1 VYRHRSSQWFAMPNF
16 DELRARMVE
25 NHVAKRGMRNSRVLE
40 ALRRVPR
47 ELFVSEELAALAY
60 DDSPLPIGEGQTISQ
75 PYIVAVTIDAMR
87 IEPEHRVLEVG
98 TGSGYAAALLG
109 HLAAEVYTVE
119 RVEGLAVAA
128 RERLAH
134 LGYDN
139 VRVLHG
145 DGTLGWPEHAP
156 YDAIA
161 VAAVGPRP
169 PSALLNQLRIGGRL
183 VMPVGPD
190 GSQVLTRLTRKSIE
204 EYEEEP
210 LADVRFVPLI
220 GEQGF
225 GDAKRTSRRRH

>member
-1 VYRHRSSQWFAMPNF
+1 MPNF

-25 NHVAKRGMRNSRVLE
+25 LHVARRGMRNSRVLE
-40 ALRRVPR
+40 ALRQVPR
-47 ELFVSEELAALAY
+47 ELFVNEELAASAY
-60 DDSPLPIGEGQTISQ
+60 DDTPLPIGEGQTISQ

-87 IEPEHRVLEVG
+87 IEPDQRVLEVG
-98 TGSGYAAALLG
+98 TGSGYAAALLS
-109 HLAAEVYTVE
+109 HLASEVYTVE
-119 RVEGLAVAA
+119 RVESLAIAA
-128 RERLAH
+128 RERLAL
-134 LGYDN
+134 LGYEN
-139 VRVLHG
+139 VHVLQG

-169 PSALLNQLRIGGRL
+169 PPALLHQLRIGGRL

-190 GSQVLTRLTRKSIE
+190 GSQVLTRLTRKSGE
-204 EYEEEP
+204 EFVEEP

-225 GDAKRTSRRRH
+225 GDSKRTSRGRH

>member
-1 VYRHRSSQWFAMPNF
+1 MPNF
-16 DELRARMVE
+16 DELRARMIE
-25 NHVAKRGMRNSRVLE
+25 THVVKRGMRNPRVLE

-47 ELFVSEELAALAY
+47 ERFVSEELADSAY

-87 IEPEHRVLEVG
+87 LEPHQRVLEVG
-98 TGSGYAAALLG
+98 TGSGYAAALLS

-119 RVEGLAVAA
+119 RVESLASAA
-128 RERLAH
+128 RKRLAQ
-134 LGYDN
+134 LGYRN
-139 VRVLHG
+139 VRVLHA

-169 PSALLNQLRIGGRL
+169 PPALLQQLCIGGRL

-190 GSQVLTRLTRKSIE
+190 GSQVLTRLTRTSDE
-204 EYEEEP
+204 TFEEEP
-210 LADVRFVPLI
+210 LAGVRFVPLI

-225 GDAKRTSRRRH
+225 GDAPRKSRGRH

>member
-1 VYRHRSSQWFAMPNF
+1 MPNF

-25 NHVAKRGMRNSRVLE
+25 THVAKRGMRNSRVLE

-47 ELFVSEELAALAY
+47 ERFVNEELAASAY
-60 DDSPLPIGEGQTISQ
+60 DDTPLPIGEGQTISQ

-87 IEPEHRVLEVG
+87 LEPDQRVLEVG
-98 TGSGYAAALLG
+98 TGSGYAAALLSQ
-109 HLAAEVYTVE
+109 LVAEVYTVE
-119 RVEGLAVAA
+119 RVETLATAA
-128 RERLAH
+128 RERLAR

-139 VRVLHG
+139 VHVLHG
-145 DGTLGWPEHAP
+145 DGTLGWPQHAP

-169 PSALLNQLRIGGRL
+169 PPALLEQLCVGGRL

-190 GSQVLTRLTRKSIE
+190 GSQVLTRITRKSAE
-204 EYEEEP
+204 EYDEEP

-225 GDAKRTSRRRH
+225 GESKRTSRGRH